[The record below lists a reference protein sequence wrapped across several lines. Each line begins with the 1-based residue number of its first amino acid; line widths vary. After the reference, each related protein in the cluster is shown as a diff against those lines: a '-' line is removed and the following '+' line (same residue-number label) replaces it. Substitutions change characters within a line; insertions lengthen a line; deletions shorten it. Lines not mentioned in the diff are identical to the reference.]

1 MAHIEF
7 DHVYKDFGG
16 TPVLEDVTLGI
27 EAGEL
32 CVFVG
37 PSGCGKST
45 LLRLVAGLETVSAG
59 EIRLNGAR
67 ANELAPS
74 QRNVALVF
82 QTYALFP
89 HMTVAENMG
98 FGLKVRGV
106 PAPARRGK
114 IAEVAK
120 ALQLDGLLERRPAQL
135 SGGQRQ
141 RVAIGR
147 AMLRDP
153 QVYMFDEPLSN
164 LDAALRSQTRLE
176 IARLHQMTRRSM
188 IYVTHDQVEA
198 MTLADRIVVL
208 NRGRV
213 EQIGSPMELY
223 DHPANSFV
231 ASFIG
236 SPKINFLEAVVKSST
251 GQGTRLELGET
262 VLEVKGMDAR
272 PGDRITIGLRPE
284 HLSAGRGEGEIL
296 FTAEVA
302 LVERL
307 GGETLIY
314 VKPNSGGDL
323 LIIKTTGKTALKPGE
338 RIPVAAA
345 REHMHLFAANG
356 RKVS

>member
-67 ANELAPS
+67 ANELAPP

-106 PAPARRGK
+106 PAPARRAK

-120 ALQLDGLLERRPAQL
+120 ALQLDGLLERRPSQL

-164 LDAALRSQTRLE
+164 LDAALRGQTRLE

-188 IYVTHDQVEA
+188 IYVTHDQIEA

-208 NRGRV
+208 NRGQV
-213 EQIGSPMELY
+213 EQIGAPMELY
-223 DHPANSFV
+223 DNPANSFV

-236 SPKINFLEAVVKSST
+236 SPKINFLEAVVVSVS
-251 GQGTRLELGET
+251 GQAARLSVGDT
-262 VLEVKGMDAR
+262 VLDIGGMAAKPD
-272 PGDRITIGLRPE
+272 DRITIGIRPE
-284 HLSAGRGEGEIL
+284 NLSTGQTEGEIL

-307 GGETLIY
+307 GGETLVY
-314 VKPNSGGDL
+314 AKPAGGTEL
-323 LIIKTTGKTALKPGE
+323 LIIKTTGKTKLKPGE
-338 RIPVAAA
+338 RIPVGAA
-345 REHMHLFAANG
+345 REHMHFFAADG
-356 RKVS
+356 SRFS

>member
-1 MAHIEF
+1 MGLIEF
-7 DHVYKDFGG
+7 DHVFKDFGG
-16 TPVLEDVTLGI
+16 TPVLEDVTLTI

-59 EIRLNGAR
+59 EIRLNGRR
-67 ANELAPS
+67 ANELSPPE
-74 QRNVALVF
+74 RNVALVF

-98 FGLKVRGV
+98 FGLKIRGIQG
-106 PAPARRGK
+106 AARTAK
-114 IAEVAK
+114 VAEVAK
-120 ALQLDGLLERRPAQL
+120 ALQLDGLLDRRPAQL

-176 IARLHQMTRRSM
+176 IARLHQLTQRSM
-188 IYVTHDQVEA
+188 IYVTHDQIEA

-208 NRGRV
+208 NRGKV
-213 EQIGSPMELY
+213 EQVGSPMELY
-223 DHPANSFV
+223 DNPANSFV

-236 SPKINFLEAVVKSST
+236 SPRINLLEATLDGAGRLRLGDVVLNVQAHEGKV
-251 GQGTRLELGET
+251 T
-262 VLEVKGMDAR
+262 VG
-272 PGDRITIGLRPE
+272 IRPE
-284 HLSAGRGEGEIL
+284 HLTISEAQGSLL
-296 FTAEVA
+296 FTTEVV

-314 VKPNSGGDL
+314 AKPQSGEDL
-323 LIIKTTGKTALKPGE
+323 VIIKTTGKTKLKPGE
-338 RIPVAAA
+338 RIPVAANP
-345 REHMHLFAANG
+345 EHMLFFSANG
-356 RKVS
+356 SRVF

>member
-59 EIRLNGAR
+59 EIRLNGTR
-67 ANELAPS
+67 ANELAPP

-98 FGLKVRGV
+98 FGLKIRGV
-106 PAPARRGK
+106 AAPLRRAK
-114 IAEVAK
+114 VAEVAK

-141 RVAIGR
+141 RAAIGR

-176 IARLHQMTRRSM
+176 IARLHQLTRRSM
-188 IYVTHDQVEA
+188 IYVTHDQIEA

-223 DHPANSFV
+223 DNPANSFV
-231 ASFIG
+231 AGFIG
-236 SPKINFLEAVVKSST
+236 SPKINFLGAAVLSST
-251 GQGTRLELGET
+251 GQGTRLALGT
-262 VLEVKGMDAR
+262 TPLDVKDMKSQ
-272 PGDRITIGLRPE
+272 PGEKITIGIRPE
-284 HLSAGRGEGEIL
+284 HLSIGRAGGQGL
-296 FTAEVA
+296 FMADVA

-314 VKPNSGGDL
+314 VKPDTGAEL

-345 REHMHLFAANG
+345 LDHMHFFASDG
-356 RKVS
+356 SRIL

>member
-1 MAHIEF
+1 MGQIEF

-16 TPVLEDVTLGI
+16 TPVLEDVTLAI

-59 EIRLNGAR
+59 EIRLNGRR
-67 ANELAPS
+67 ANELSPPE
-74 QRNVALVF
+74 RNVALVF

-98 FGLKVRGV
+98 FGLKIRGV
-106 PAPARRGK
+106 AAPARKGK
-114 IAEVAK
+114 VAEIAK
-120 ALQLDGLLERRPAQL
+120 ALQLDGLLDRRPSQL

-153 QVYMFDEPLSN
+153 DVYMFDEPLSN
-164 LDAALRSQTRLE
+164 LDAALRGQTRLE
-176 IARLHQMTRRSM
+176 IAKLHQMTRRSM
-188 IYVTHDQVEA
+188 IYVTHDQIEA

-208 NRGRV
+208 NRGKI
-213 EQIGSPMELY
+213 EQVGSPMELY
-223 DHPANSFV
+223 DNPANSFV

-236 SPKINFLEAVVKSST
+236 SPKINFLEAALVGPRQFRLGDAILNVGSYT
-251 GQGTRLELGET
+251 GKAVDKVT
-262 VLEVKGMDAR
+262 VG
-272 PGDRITIGLRPE
+272 IRPE
-284 HLSAGRGEGEIL
+284 HLTITESEGPLL
-296 FTAEVA
+296 FMTEVV

-314 VKPNSGGDL
+314 VKPQSGEEL
-323 LIIKTTGKTALKPGE
+323 LIIKATGKTKLKPCD
-338 RIPVAAA
+338 RIRVTAAA
-345 REHMHLFAANG
+345 EHMHFFAADG
-356 RKVS
+356 SRIF

>member
-1 MAHIEF
+1 MMGLIEF
-7 DHVYKDFGG
+7 DHVFKDFGG
-16 TPVLEDVTLGI
+16 TPVLEDVTLTI

-59 EIRLNGAR
+59 EIRLNGRR
-67 ANELAPS
+67 ANELSPPE
-74 QRNVALVF
+74 RNVALVF

-98 FGLKVRGV
+98 FGLKIRGV
-106 PAPARRGK
+106 AAAARTAK
-114 IAEVAK
+114 VAEVAK
-120 ALQLDGLLERRPAQL
+120 ALQLDGLLDRRPAQL

-176 IARLHQMTRRSM
+176 IARLHQLTQRSM
-188 IYVTHDQVEA
+188 IYVTHDQIEA

-213 EQIGSPMELY
+213 EQVGSPMELY
-223 DHPANSFV
+223 DNPVNSFV

-236 SPKINFLEAVVKSST
+236 SPRMNFFAAITEGKMGFRLGDVV
-251 GQGTRLELGET
+251 
-262 VLEVKGMDAR
+262 VD
-272 PGDRITIGLRPE
+272 IGGYNGKRVDKVSVGIRPE
-284 HLSAGRGEGEIL
+284 HLTISEAQGSLL
-296 FTAEVA
+296 FTTEVV

-314 VKPNSGGDL
+314 AKPQSGEEL
-323 LIIKTTGKTALKPGE
+323 VIIKTTGKTKLKPGE
-338 RIPVAAA
+338 RISVTASP
-345 REHMHLFAANG
+345 EHMYFFAADG
-356 RKVS
+356 TRVF